1 MVTLVLLEN
10 RKLEKLSHFLKTT
23 HLKSDRSH
31 KSGIR
36 TVGQRGPHFFG
47 HPMVQCDASHVN
59 N

>member
-23 HLKSDRSH
+23 HLKSDRV
-31 KSGIR
+31 GIR
-36 TVGQRGPHFFG
+36 TVDLRGPHFFG
-47 HPMVQCDASHVN
+47 HPMVQCDASHIN